1 MTTKEI
7 IDEIK
12 NKYKDKEEKEKK
24 AIAVASSNDLTP
36 QKEKASEAVNLGPKK
51 PFVCKGC

>member
-12 NKYKDKEEKEKK
+12 NKYKDKEKK
-24 AIAVASSNDLTP
+24 TIVSANSNDVTT
-36 QKEKASEAVNLGPKK
+36 QKKKASEDVDHKK

>member
-12 NKYKDKEEKEKK
+12 NKYKDKDKEKK

-36 QKEKASEAVNLGPKK
+36 QKEKASEVVNLGPKK